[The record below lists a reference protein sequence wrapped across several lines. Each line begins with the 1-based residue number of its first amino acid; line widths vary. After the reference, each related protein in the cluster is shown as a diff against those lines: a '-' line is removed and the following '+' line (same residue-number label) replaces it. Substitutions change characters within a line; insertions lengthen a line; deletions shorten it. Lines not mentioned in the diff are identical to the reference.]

1 MIVEVELECPHCGEV
16 FVSTADTSAGSY
28 ETVEDCAV
36 CCRPMV
42 VRIECEPGDV
52 RAAWTEPC

>member
-1 MIVEVELECPHCGEV
+1 MIIDLELECPHCGES
-16 FVSTADTSAGSY
+16 FTSTADTSAGSY
-28 ETVEDCAV
+28 QTVEDCAV

-42 VRIECEPGDV
+42 VHIECEPGEV